1 MRVTMRDVAQHAGV
15 SVKTV
20 SRVVNREPHTRPE
33 VIRRVRASIDE
44 LGWVPNGSA
53 RALRTGRTG
62 IVGIGVAE
70 LRRPYLAGLVE
81 ALVTEADRRGMQ
93 AAVEPTHRQAE
104 SVHRLL
110 DARGRVFDG
119 VVLIG
124 HDLPDSVSGALGAW
138 PIVVVQGAPS
148 QSTSSSES
156 APSSQSTPSHGQASQ
171 SAASQGGSDRV
182 DEDVVEAAMLIARH
196 LAVMGRTRPA
206 LIGSDRAGVSG
217 FTLGALAKA
226 GIDPES
232 VPVVR
237 LESPADRRA
246 GARAVGEVLAGCP
259 EVDALVCVN
268 DEVALGALAA
278 LAAHGIAVPDQVAVI
293 GYDNLEDGWFST
305 PSLTTIDPG
314 RERIARTAFDLLGS
328 RLDGTAPEHA
338 REVVLPA
345 RLIRRESTLG
355 SGAG

>member
-1 MRVTMRDVAQHAGV
+1 MRVTMRDVARHAGV

-33 VIRRVRASIDE
+33 VIRRVHASIDA

-93 AAVEPTHRQAE
+93 AAVEPTHRAPE
-104 SVHRLL
+104 SLRRLL

-124 HDLPDSVSGALGAW
+124 DDLPGSVSGALDER
-138 PIVVVQGAPS
+138 PVVVVHGARPHD
-148 QSTSSSES
+148 E
-156 APSSQSTPSHGQASQ
+156 A
-171 SAASQGGSDRV
+171 DRV
-182 DEDVVEAAMLIARH
+182 DEDVAEAATLTARH

-206 LIGSDRAGVSG
+206 L
-217 FTLGALAKA
+217 LGADRGGVGESPAAALLAA
-226 GIDPES
+226 LAATGIDPGA
-232 VPVVR
+232 VPVVA
-237 LESPADRRA
+237 LGPLADRRA
-246 GARAVGEVLAGCP
+246 GARAGAEILARRP
-259 EVDALVCVN
+259 EVDVLLCVN

-278 LAAHGIAVPDQVAVI
+278 LAARGIDVPGRVAVI
-293 GYDNLEDGWFST
+293 GHDNLEDGWFST

-314 RERIARTAFDLLGS
+314 RERIARAAFELLGA
-328 RLDGTAPEHA
+328 RLDGTAPA
-338 REVVLPA
+338 RARSAVLPV
-345 RLIRRESTLG
+345 RLVRRESTLG
-355 SGAG
+355 VGAG